1 MNILI
6 ISVAFP
12 PRNSPGALRPHS
24 WAKYWSRAGHRVTV
38 LTTQKELHEKGLA
51 SFEEKTHE
59 DGYKVC
65 EIGFGSGLSSRLA
78 EGSSQ
83 SSPSGQ
89 KSGFFRKIRL
99 INDHIAGLLGPLYDI
114 DLPYAPLLLRAGKT
128 LGRQEKYDIV
138 ISTFSP
144 ATCHIVAHELKKD
157 LRIPWVADY
166 RDFWSGS
173 EFSQGVWPFSAFA
186 DKLEKRTIQTADLL
200 MAVAEPMRQA
210 FIRRYSLPCVT
221 VENGFDPED
230 YDCLE
235 TQPLFPRDG
244 KLRFVYT
251 GAIYGKRNPAPFF
264 EAVRELINEGNLSAD
279 GLEILFYGRR
289 LDSILRLA
297 ESLDIL
303 HLVKIMGLVD
313 RHTALRAQRDADGL
327 LFLEGQDY
335 VVDCVLT
342 SKIFEFVR
350 SGTPILGVGM
360 GSTTTAGQFLVK
372 AGVGYPL
379 GTDIATIKDF
389 LLTNYL
395 KGNNP
400 ILHPNHDF
408 INSFSRERLANKAL
422 AYLEETV
429 RSASQE

>member
-24 WAKYWSRAGHRVTV
+24 WAKYWSRAGHQVAV
-38 LTTQKELHEKGLA
+38 LTTQKELHERGLV
-51 SFEEKTHE
+51 SFEERTHE

-65 EIGFGSGLSSRLA
+65 EVGVGSGLSSRLA

-83 SSPSGQ
+83 SSPTDQ

-114 DLPYAPLLLRAGKT
+114 DLPYVPFLVQAGKS
-128 LGRQEKYDIV
+128 LGRKTKYDIL

-144 ATCHIVAHELKKD
+144 ATCHIVAHELKKI

-173 EFSQGVWPFSAFA
+173 EFSHGVWPFSALA
-186 DKLEKRTIQTADLL
+186 DQLERRTIQTADLL
-200 MAVAEPMRQA
+200 MAVAEPMRQE
-210 FIRRYSLPCVT
+210 FLRRYSLPCVT

-230 YDCLE
+230 YDCLNP
-235 TQPLFPRDG
+235 QPLFPQDG

-264 EAVRELINEGNLSAD
+264 AAVRELITDGHLSPD
-279 GLEILFYGRR
+279 GIEILFYGRR
-289 LDSILRLA
+289 LEEISLLA
-297 ESLDIL
+297 ELSGIATS
-303 HLVKIMGLVD
+303 VKIVGLVD
-313 RHTALRAQRDADGL
+313 RETALRAQRDANGL

-335 VVDCVLT
+335 RVDYVLPA
-342 SKIFEFVR
+342 KIFEFVR
-350 SGTPILGVGM
+350 SGTPIVGIGM
-360 GSTTTAGQFLVK
+360 NDNSTAGQFLVK
-372 AGVGYPL
+372 AGAGFPL
-379 GTDIATIKDF
+379 GTDVTEIKEF
-389 LLTNYL
+389 LLNNYL
-395 KGNNP
+395 RGNALIIRPDHN
-400 ILHPNHDF
+400 F
-408 INSFSRERLANKAL
+408 IDSFSRERLANKAL
-422 AYLEETV
+422 AYLEKTV
-429 RSASQE
+429 RSACQG